1 MTSRRN
7 FSILGVLLVFSICS
21 AQERVVCSECF
32 VCGFCFSVQWGLVL
46 EVTLL
51 PCWLTP
57 GVITG
62 SCASITACDSV
73 DIIGNLLV
81 PLKLFSVR
89 VFFFF
94 FFKLAGN

>member
-1 MTSRRN
+1 MGS
-7 FSILGVLLVFSICS
+7 V
-21 AQERVVCSECF
+21 
-32 VCGFCFSVQWGLVL
+32 FSVQWGLVL

-57 GVITG
+57 RVMTG
-62 SCASITACDSV
+62 GCASITACDSV

-89 VFFFF
+89 VVFFLTCKQLTVKPVVVF
-94 FFKLAGN
+94 LHTSCGEELSPP

>member
-1 MTSRRN
+1 M
-7 FSILGVLLVFSICS
+7 
-21 AQERVVCSECF
+21 VCSECF

-94 FFKLAGN
+94 FFF